1 MSNSLIPSQTVLTLR
16 RTDTL
21 ISLTNKPLANTGAK
35 GISEM
40 SDDELWEW
48 WLGLSDEWKFLLIR
62 RGLKLKL
69 WHNKDWKFNRAYHYQ
84 TEFDWLNRELVFGCL
99 KALRKLVKIN
109 LGNGKNQDLSVL
121 TNLTQLTR
129 LNLGNNQI
137 QDISILIN
145 LTQLTKLDLN
155 CNQIQNLSVLANLT
169 KLTTLYLS
177 FNQIQDTTPLANL
190 SQLIEL
196 GLGNNQIQDI
206 SSLAHLTQLRFL
218 NLNCNPIKSQ
228 DIKWLQQQLPNCR
241 IYF

>member
-1 MSNSLIPSQTVLTLR
+1 MSNLIPSQTALTLR

-21 ISLTNKPLANTGAK
+21 INLTNKLLAHTGGK

-40 SDDELWEW
+40 NDDELWEW
-48 WLGLSDEWKFLLIR
+48 WLGIDNEWKFLLIR

-109 LGNGKNQDLSVL
+109 LENGKNQDLSVL

-137 QDISILIN
+137 QDISS
-145 LTQLTKLDLN
+145 LT
-155 CNQIQNLSVLANLT
+155 
-169 KLTTLYLS
+169 
-177 FNQIQDTTPLANL
+177 
-190 SQLIEL
+190 
-196 GLGNNQIQDI
+196 
-206 SSLAHLTQLRFL
+206 HLTQLRFL

-228 DIKWLQQQLPNCR
+228 DIKWLQKQLPDCE
-241 IYF
+241 IIF